1 MTQVNMFQAKTDLS
15 KLIRSLEQGE
25 QDVIVIARDGKP
37 VAELKLYYPEHQEIE
52 LGRYK
57 GKYHIPDDIDE
68 CNDEVLSLLGGGG
81 L

>member
-52 LGRYK
+52 LG
-57 GKYHIPDDIDE
+57 IDE
-68 CNDEVLSLLGGGG
+68 CNDDVFSLLGGGG